1 MQRLPDLSILDCAIG
16 AGPGRPLAFGLHWMA
31 LIGSNAPALAK
42 ARARQLRATH
52 YALGGAPAAVAGFG
66 RARARARQR
75 QAAQAA
81 ALVFAQCHP
90 RGGHCILR
98 LPDGRYW
105 LAAARDGTVLSAG
118 DRLYASQAAAE
129 SARAQLLSQRPD
141 LAALDPA
148 EVWTRLCAG
157 GDAACRLIPVPSRWS
172 ELPWTVRVFLLCLAA
187 SALGPWLWHSWNRPA
202 PEDAGTPAADASAG
216 DARQAWDDALSQA
229 MRRLRAHDGS
239 EPGRLIAGLAGVP
252 LSLEGW
258 ALRRAHCDAMD
269 AQWRCSAFYARAYPF
284 ATNQGLAARRPSG
297 WNLSFNPLEE
307 AVLSW
312 RLAAGERPLS
322 AIALPSGHEV
332 DIRVASVLQ
341 TLAPAFSSV
350 SLGQP
355 ARAAFAEGIAR
366 PAGAP
371 ELRARTVSL
380 HGPLRSLVL
389 LSGAFSSARWSRLV
403 LNIQPQARAG
413 LASSMLAAELQGV
426 LYEHD

>member
-1 MQRLPDLSILDCAIG
+1 MLAVRCHGAGDPREPGLNGEREILDGNLRQC
-16 AGPGRPLAFGLHWMA
+16 LAHPH
-31 LIGSNAPALAK
+31 SVNARLLLARTLRAMEK
-42 ARARQLRATH
+42 AR
-52 YALGGAPAAVAGFG
+52 P
-66 RARARARQR
+66 
-75 QAAQAA
+75 
-81 ALVFAQCHP
+81 
-90 RGGHCILR
+90 
-98 LPDGRYW
+98 
-105 LAAARDGTVLSAG
+105 
-118 DRLYASQAAAE
+118 QAAAE

-341 TLAPAFSSV
+341 DAAPRFRPCPWGSP
-350 SLGQP
+350 P
-355 ARAAFAEGIAR
+355 ARRSRKASRGRRAR
-366 PAGAP
+366 
-371 ELRARTVSL
+371 RSCVARTVSL